1 MINVFRI
8 ALPLTLWLVSF
19 SAVYALHGMICAGT
33 WAWLADP
40 DRRQLALIS
49 AWAVAIALQVAA
61 LLVLWHPRLGAPPGL
76 VRWVSVALGVAAL
89 VAVVWTL
96 FPVAALPPCTQRG

>member
-1 MINVFRI
+1 MRNVFRI

-19 SAVYALHGMICAGT
+19 SAIYALHGMICAGT

-40 DRRQLALIS
+40 DRGQLALIS
-49 AWAVAIALQVAA
+49 AGAVALALQVAA

-96 FPVAALPPCTQRG
+96 FPVAALPLCSQRG